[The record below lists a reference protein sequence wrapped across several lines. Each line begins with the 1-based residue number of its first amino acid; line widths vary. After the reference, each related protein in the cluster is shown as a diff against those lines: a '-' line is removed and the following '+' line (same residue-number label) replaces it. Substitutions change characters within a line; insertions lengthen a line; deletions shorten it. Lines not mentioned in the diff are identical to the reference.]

1 MDDNLSLD
9 EEIKFQSTRPSRA
22 STEKI
27 YVTVNLV
34 DISIHKALAGLDH
47 RCYETMRYL
56 NEFQST
62 RPSRASTNLGTS
74 PSQHHSISIH
84 KALAGLD
91 LIGFWLYC
99 LCNLISIH
107 KALAGLDRGFHYY
120 SRLIK
125 DFNPQGPRGPR
136 RMIPYT
142 VFDKDGFQSTRPS
155 RASTV
160 SWDTLS
166 LLLLYFN
173 PQGPRG
179 PRPVVAA
186 LPPSLVMISIH
197 KALAGLDLSQSAGEY
212 RPDIS
217 IHKALAGLD
226 LDVAWKASCGMISIH
241 KALAGLDIDCCRC
254 RKTD

>member
-91 LIGFWLYC
+91 VGRWRFRQGLV
-99 LCNLISIH
+99 ISIH
-107 KALAGLDRGFHYY
+107 KALAGLD
-120 SRLIK
+120 
-125 DFNPQGPRGPR
+125 
-136 RMIPYT
+136 
-142 VFDKDGFQSTRPS
+142 
-155 RASTV
+155 AS
-160 SWDTLS
+160 
-166 LLLLYFN
+166 
-173 PQGPRG
+173 
-179 PRPVVAA
+179 
-186 LPPSLVMISIH
+186 
-197 KALAGLDLSQSAGEY
+197 
-212 RPDIS
+212 
-217 IHKALAGLD
+217 
-226 LDVAWKASCGMISIH
+226 
-241 KALAGLDIDCCRC
+241 
-254 RKTD
+254 